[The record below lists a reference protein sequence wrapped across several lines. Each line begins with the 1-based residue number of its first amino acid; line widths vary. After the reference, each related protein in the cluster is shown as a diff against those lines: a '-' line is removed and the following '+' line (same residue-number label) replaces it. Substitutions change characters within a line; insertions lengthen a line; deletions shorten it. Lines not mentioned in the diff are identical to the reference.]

1 MNEVT
6 INERNYNRDFI
17 DVPLLDLPRRKLL
30 GGTKRARDEKAL
42 KSSFKRR
49 KHNVY
54 FTKKAKRK
62 PWLRKGYMSRIKRA
76 GWSKKAFRN
85 ALAREFDF

>member
-1 MNEVT
+1 MNELT

-30 GGTKRARDEKAL
+30 GVTKRARDEKAL

-49 KHNVY
+49 KANVY
-54 FTKKAKRK
+54 LTKKARKK
-62 PWLRKGYMSRIKRA
+62 PWLRKGYVSRFRRA

-85 ALAREFDF
+85 TLAEEFDF